1 MNKVLNP
8 RQYNPLHW
16 CSVLAACKRRIP
28 SEISDWLFD
37 AGSLTRRLQ
46 TRCPGP
52 FKVQLLRQFH
62 SRPGLSERRVLAIP
76 DHQRALIREVVL
88 RVGNTPVVFA
98 RTVVP
103 MSTLSGAQRR
113 LAHLGENPLG
123 AMLFADPNMS
133 RTPMQVARISQGQ
146 SLYASAVTCLDE
158 QPECVWGRRSVFF
171 LGNKPL
177 LVSEIFLPAIDRC
190 ER

>member
-1 MNKVLNP
+1 MLDS

-16 CSVLAACKRRIP
+16 CNVFAVCKRRIP
-28 SEISDWLFD
+28 SEISDWLLD

-52 FKVQLLRQFH
+52 FKVQLLHQFY
-62 SRPGLSERRVLAIP
+62 SRPGLSERRALAIP
-76 DHQRALIREVVL
+76 DYQRALIREVVL
-88 RVGNTPVVFA
+88 RIGNCPVVFA

-103 MSTLSGAQRR
+103 MKTLSGAQRR

-123 AMLFADPNMS
+123 AMLFADPNMT
-133 RTPMQVARISQGQ
+133 RTPMQVARINRGQ
-146 SLYASAVTCLDE
+146 SLYASAVSCLDE
-158 QPECVWGRRSVFF
+158 QPESVWGRRSVFF
-171 LGNKPL
+171 LGHKPL